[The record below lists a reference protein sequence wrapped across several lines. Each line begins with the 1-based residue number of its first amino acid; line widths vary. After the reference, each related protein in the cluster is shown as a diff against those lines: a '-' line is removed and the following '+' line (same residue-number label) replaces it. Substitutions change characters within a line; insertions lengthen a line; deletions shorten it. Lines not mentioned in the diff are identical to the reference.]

1 MTLLEKRDSIL
12 DSLRTQF
19 RCRVLQI
26 VTVNPLDNI
35 PRAYAVQRTPDGA
48 AIIPD
53 ELDKLLLDMANNAAQ
68 GLAEDDPD
76 VGRNYEGVTSW

>member
-12 DSLRTQF
+12 DSLRAQF
-19 RCRVLQI
+19 RCRVLEI

-35 PRAYAVQRTPDGA
+35 PRTYAVQRTPDDA
-48 AIIPD
+48 ATIPD

-68 GLAEDDPD
+68 GLAEDEPD
-76 VGRNYEGVTSW
+76 AGRNYEGATSW